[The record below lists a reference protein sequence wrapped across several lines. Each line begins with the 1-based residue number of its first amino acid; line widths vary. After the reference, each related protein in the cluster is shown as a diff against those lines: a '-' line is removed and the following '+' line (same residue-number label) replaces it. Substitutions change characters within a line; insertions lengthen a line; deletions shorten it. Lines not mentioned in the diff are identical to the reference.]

1 MEIHCQLK
9 ESFMLF
15 LAWFEIQ
22 IFLVSIFWDTAATI
36 PLYVLP
42 ISLYSYLLG

>member
-22 IFLVSIFWDTAATI
+22 IFLVSIFWDTAVI
-36 PLYVLP
+36 SPLHVFP
-42 ISLYSYLLG
+42 ISLYSYF